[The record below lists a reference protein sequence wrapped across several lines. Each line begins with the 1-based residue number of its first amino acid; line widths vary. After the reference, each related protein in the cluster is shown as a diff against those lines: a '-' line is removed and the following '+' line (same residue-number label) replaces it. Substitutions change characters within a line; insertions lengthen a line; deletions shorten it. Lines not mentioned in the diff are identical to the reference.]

1 MGLTCSSQNDSNKNP
16 KMISYSELD
25 KIIFIEYQYMND
37 VFQQSEIVPYY
48 PQLNFAEL
56 EKEKGDKVKKR
67 HFFKWYDMSYT
78 INKNI
83 FATVPMEMLFQKP
96 KEPDH
101 HSQTEQ
107 LDKEEDDK
115 VKENNKEENDNKSE
129 EGVILPPPNEFG
141 ISGSEEG
148 LRQYNE
154 ENQAHFESRVVKAP
168 PVAFRWLGWLIVT
181 KVPVKRLI
189 TPYNNLQTYPLPLEI
204 ENQIQKDLTRTLEE
218 SHIMITEIKEC
229 MYRILKALALV
240 DPEMSYVQ
248 GINFICGFLLVISNQ
263 NEIDTFYLMMALF
276 SETFSDKFRMREF
289 FTDKF
294 PMIDIYYT
302 VFLRHVQALFPKVAE
317 HIDKITLPH
326 LCWISP
332 WMQMMYVNVF
342 PNEDVLR
349 IWDCLFVYGM
359 NFLISFGLS
368 IVEVIEE
375 DFIKITDL
383 TQMGEYFKLFNPAH
397 KSTITDMEIKYD
409 IEVMLGKAISKYA
422 ISEDEIAAEI
432 NTKYPNLNQK
442 IIYEYEKFEP
452 YHQPNISNVQNTANT
467 TNIITQEKK
476 DEKEII
482 NTDNNQINNIPTQQ
496 ELLQNNNN
504 NSMTSEDFEVEEENI
519 VEDKQDHFKD
529 LQKFIGV
536 SMKKTAHIMASKLL
550 NNINK

>member
-1 MGLTCSSQNDSNKNP
+1 MGLTCSSQNDTNKNP

-37 VFQQSEIVPYY
+37 VFPQSDIVPYY

-56 EKEKGDKVKKR
+56 EKEKADKVKKR
-67 HFFKWYDMSYT
+67 HFFKWYAMSYA

-83 FATVPMEMLFQKP
+83 FATVPMEMLFQKSSSP
-96 KEPDH
+96 
-101 HSQTEQ
+101 QTEQ
-107 LDKEEDDK
+107 LDKDD
-115 VKENNKEENDNKSE
+115 NDKANQSE
-129 EGVILPPPNEFG
+129 EGLILPPPNEFG

-154 ENQAHFESRVVKAP
+154 ENEAHFESRVVKAP
-168 PVAFRWLGWLIVT
+168 PVAFRWLGWLIVL
-181 KVPVKRLI
+181 KVPIKRLV
-189 TPYNNLQTYPLPLEI
+189 TPYNNLQTYPLSIEI

-218 SHIMITEIKEC
+218 SHIMITEIKAC
-229 MYRILKALALV
+229 MYRILKALALI
-240 DPEMSYVQ
+240 DTNMSYVQ

-263 NEIDTFYLMMALF
+263 NEIDTFYLMMSLF

-289 FTDKF
+289 FTEKF

-302 VFLRHVQALFPKVAE
+302 VFLRHVQQNFPKVAE
-317 HIDKITLPH
+317 HIDKISLPH

-359 NFLISFGLS
+359 SFLISFGLS

-375 DFIKITDL
+375 DFVKISDL
-383 TQMGEYFKLFNPAH
+383 TLMGEYFKLFNPAH

-422 ISEDEIAAEI
+422 IADEEILAEI
-432 NTKYPNLNQK
+432 NSKYPDLNQK
-442 IIYEYEKFEP
+442 KIYEYEKIEA
-452 YHQPNISNVQNTANT
+452 YNQPNKAQNIQT
-467 TNIITQEKK
+467 
-476 DEKEII
+476 EKE
-482 NTDNNQINNIPTQQ
+482 NANDNNSI
-496 ELLQNNNN
+496 
-504 NSMTSEDFEVEEENI
+504 TSEDFEVEEEN
-519 VEDKQDHFKD
+519 VEADREGHFKD
-529 LQKFIGV
+529 LEKFIGV
-536 SMKKTAHIMASKLL
+536 SMKKTAHVMVSKML
-550 NNINK
+550 NSINK

>member
-1 MGLTCSSQNDSNKNP
+1 MGLTCSSQSDANKNP

-37 VFQQSEIVPYY
+37 VFPKSDIVPYY

-56 EKEKGDKVKKR
+56 EKEKADKVKKR
-67 HFFKWYDMSYT
+67 HFFKWYAMSYA

-83 FATVPMEMLFQKP
+83 FATVPMEMLFQKANSP
-96 KEPDH
+96 

-107 LDKEEDDK
+107 LDKDD
-115 VKENNKEENDNKSE
+115 NDNANHSE
-129 EGVILPPPNEFG
+129 EGVVLPPPNEFG

-148 LRQYNE
+148 LRQYSE
-154 ENQAHFESRVVKAP
+154 ENEAHFESRVVKGP
-168 PVAFRWLGWLIVT
+168 PVAFRWLGWLIVL
-181 KVPVKRLI
+181 KVPIKRLL
-189 TPYNNLQTYPLPLEI
+189 TPYNNIQTHPLPIEI

-229 MYRILKALALV
+229 MYRILKALALI
-240 DPEMSYVQ
+240 DTDMSYVQ

-263 NEIDTFYLMMALF
+263 NEIDTFYLMMSLF

-289 FTDKF
+289 FTEKF
-294 PMIDIYYT
+294 PMIEIYYT
-302 VFLRHVQALFPKVAE
+302 VFLRHVQELFPKVAE
-317 HIDKITLPH
+317 HIDKISLPH

-359 NFLISFGLS
+359 SFLISFGLS
-368 IVEVIEE
+368 IVEVIED
-375 DFIKITDL
+375 DFLKITDL

-422 ISEDEIAAEI
+422 IAEEEIAAEI
-432 NTKYPNLNQK
+432 NTKYPNLNEK
-442 IIYEYEKFEP
+442 KIYEYEKIEA
-452 YHQPNISNVQNTANT
+452 YKVEDVKKEENQ
-467 TNIITQEKK
+467 TQ
-476 DEKEII
+476 KEIV
-482 NTDNNQINNIPTQQ
+482 NNND
-496 ELLQNNNN
+496 NN
-504 NSMTSEDFEVEEENI
+504 NSITSEDFEVEEEN
-519 VEDKQDHFKD
+519 VEEDKEGHFKD

-536 SMKKTAHIMASKLL
+536 SMKKTAHVMVSKML
-550 NNINK
+550 NNINNINK